1 MNFWKNCMFFPQ
13 NLVYKIGIQA
23 NRGSFVFYHFDWA
36 CGRRTINHC
45 SLFRMIL
52 CCKFFITYFESTP
65 NPANLS
71 VIFTQSGFTNLW
83 ILECDWKWRCVC
95 KRSFF
100 SGHLSDDRS
109 PPLACFMAAWLR
121 YEKEKGTRAI
131 YFHVSW
137 QQLTLYL
144 ISLGNLRQEGT
155 FHRELQMSHFPFST
169 ATLQLFIAI
178 LFVDQLFNPSAFGN
192 SWTISEPGGFVIV
205 TKHLVFLLCLGK

>member
-36 CGRRTINHC
+36 CGRRIINHC
-45 SLFRMIL
+45 SRFRTIL
-52 CCKFFITYFESTP
+52 CCKFFITYCESTP

-100 SGHLSDDRS
+100 QDICQMIG
-109 PPLACFMAAWLR
+109 PLLL
-121 YEKEKGTRAI
+121 
-131 YFHVSW
+131 HVSW

-178 LFVDQLFNPSAFGN
+178 LFVDQLFKPSAFGN

-205 TKHLVFLLCLGK
+205 TKHLVCLLCLGK